1 MDGSTLIIFL
11 ACLVVLFIVGKIFFL
26 PLKTIFKLIGNSIL
40 GGVLIYIVNIVGES
54 FNFHIGLN
62 VWTAIF
68 AGLLGVPGVV
78 VLILVRILI
87 GGWL

>member
-1 MDGSTLIIFL
+1 MDVNTLIIFF

-40 GGVLIYIVNIVGES
+40 GGALIYIVNIVGDS

-68 AGLLGVPGVV
+68 AGLLGVPGVI

-87 GGWL
+87 GG

>member
-1 MDGSTLIIFL
+1 MDGNTLIIFL